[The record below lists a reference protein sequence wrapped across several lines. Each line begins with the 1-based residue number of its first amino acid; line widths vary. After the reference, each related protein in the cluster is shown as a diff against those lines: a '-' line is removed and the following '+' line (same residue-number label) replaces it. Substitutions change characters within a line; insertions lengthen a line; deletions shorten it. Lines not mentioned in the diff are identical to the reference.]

1 VSNLRFLIVDATAS
15 GEGIK
20 RSAIDVIGAGCRA
33 IAGVLESFQLE
44 FSITRVEDVFAR
56 SSAFQSFDIVMVSG
70 MTMDEGAVQRV
81 ARVFDGKIK
90 VLGGPITC
98 DPEVVGRLGFDVG
111 VWGEGEHAVAGML
124 SSGFFEEGDVSLLLD
139 VPNIVFP
146 DGSVGRRVRLSPEE
160 YNRYRPSVSAVRGY
174 SRLPSY
180 RVARVYVEVE
190 RGCSN
195 FNRARIVADRSVC
208 QGCSACDGLKFMD
221 RLGCPQ
227 GIPPGCGYCSIPAVY
242 GYPKSKSEGII
253 YYEVE
258 GLVRLGV
265 RRIVLSGADFLDYG
279 REEVIDPPTHPSAGG
294 ANTRRIENLLRRVS
308 SIPEVRSGRV
318 YLSVE
323 NVKPSLLTD
332 DVAALLARYL
342 PNSVVHVGVETGD
355 DKHSILLGR
364 PCTASEAAESVKTA
378 VRHGL
383 RVYTYFIHGLPG
395 QSLRT
400 ARKTV
405 GMIEAF
411 YRLGV
416 EKVTIYRFKPLP
428 GSAFQD
434 FNPAPP
440 ARRSRT
446 SMLIWSAAYRF
457 NFERKR
463 QLLGRKLT
471 VLYAGRKGKYVVAY
485 PLREG
490 PTVYVK
496 GVPRLKVGDEFK
508 VRVTGVISDRLVRG
522 VYAS

>member
-1 VSNLRFLIVDATAS
+1 MKFLIVDATAS
-15 GEGIK
+15 GKGIK

-33 IAGVLESFQLE
+33 IAGVLEAFQCK
-44 FSITRVEDVFAR
+44 FSITRVEDTFVR
-56 SSAFQSFDIVMVSG
+56 PSAFQSFDVVMVSA
-70 MTMDEGAVQRV
+70 MTMDEGAVRKV
-81 ARVFDGKIK
+81 AVEFAGKIK

-98 DPEVVGRLGFDVG
+98 HPTAVGRLGFDGG
-111 VWGEGEHAVAGML
+111 VWGEGEHALAGLL
-124 SSGFFEEGDVSLLLD
+124 STGFFEKGDVSLLQD
-139 VPNIVFP
+139 VPNIIFP
-146 DGSVGRRVRLSPEE
+146 DGSASKRVRLSLEE
-160 YNRYRPSVSAVRGY
+160 YNRYKPSVEAVRGY
-174 SRLPSY
+174 SRHPNY

-195 FNRARIVADRSVC
+195 FNRARIIADRTVCRRCSVC
-208 QGCSACDGLKFMD
+208 NSLGLMD
-221 RLGCPQ
+221 RLNCPQ

-242 GYPKSKSEGII
+242 GYPKSKSEDII
-253 YYEVE
+253 YYEVK

-279 REEVIDPPTHPSAGG
+279 REEIIDPSTHPSAGG
-294 ANTRRIENLLRRVS
+294 VNSRRIENLLRKVS

-342 PNSVVHVGVETGD
+342 PNCVIHVGVETGD
-355 DKHSILLGR
+355 DEHSILLGR

-378 VRHGL
+378 LRHGL

-405 GMIEAF
+405 YMIEEF

-428 GSAFQD
+428 GSAFQN

-440 ARRSRT
+440 ARRSRA

-457 NFERKR
+457 NLERKK
-463 QLLGRKLT
+463 QLVGRRLT
-471 VLYAGRKGKYVVAY
+471 VLCAGRGGRYVIAY
-485 PLREG
+485 PLRGG

-496 GVPRLKVGDEFK
+496 GAPRLKVGDEFK
-508 VRVTGVISDRLVRG
+508 VRITDVISDRLVLG